1 MGNLDTLGITALK
14 AIAKAEGLKNYSV
27 YRSANKH
34 KLAEEIRTNRLP
46 SAIQKLPLELHD
58 QIGKNLSDSDKI
70 NLYRANSRMY
80 TTLDKW
86 YTIDELNALNQ
97 RLGPK
102 TQITDKFRIRRVLLY
117 PNQELPDEFKEIR
130 GLQIKIF
137 NPKYFIGLLF
147 QLIASNIKI
156 QSVTINGKVYPVVDT
171 FDAPLPRSIPI
182 VSISY
187 QYTLD
192 VSMKKIKNE
201 SVELVERFEEEDET
215 SDFGSE
221 EDISV
226 MNDRMFELFKHPS
239 NFRTSEIWSLHNRSG
254 WNSDERGSDY
264 EKGVPIQLPYNETAI
279 IPAGS
284 TLDNVINAFLMIRSH
299 KFEDWYESF
308 TSADVKQEQ
317 ELIQIDLEFDH
328 GS

>member
-1 MGNLDTLGITALK
+1 MDNLDTLGITALK
-14 AIAKAEGLKNYSV
+14 AIAKAEGLKNYSM
-27 YRSANKH
+27 YRSANKRELTQ
-34 KLAEEIRTNRLP
+34 KIRDNRRP
-46 SAIQKLPLELHD
+46 SAIQQLPLELHD

-86 YTIDELNALNQ
+86 YTLDELNVLNQ

-102 TQITDKFRIRRVLLY
+102 TPITNKFRIRRILLY
-117 PNQELPDEFKEIR
+117 PNQELPEEFKLIR
-130 GLQIKIF
+130 GLQIKIL
-137 NPKYFIGLLF
+137 NLKYFIGLLF
-147 QLIASNIKI
+147 QLIATNIKI
-156 QSVTINGKVYPVVDT
+156 ESVTINGKVYPVVDT

-192 VSMKKIKNE
+192 VSMKKIKRE
-201 SVELVERFEEEDET
+201 SEELLERFEEEDET

-239 NFRTSEIWSLHNRSG
+239 DFRTSEIWNLHNRSG

-264 EKGVPIQLPYNETAI
+264 ERGIPIQLPYSENAI

-284 TLDNVINAFLMIRSH
+284 TLDDVINAFLMIRSH

-308 TSADVKQEQ
+308 ISADVKQEQ
-317 ELIQIDLEFDH
+317 DLIQIDLEFDH